1 MVMDG
6 FYSAYFT
13 GVIGNSMALFAFRDG
28 VITGVDVGGMQY
40 DGHYSV
46 DGERSVITGKMVYI
60 IPPGLQLVTGAAA
73 GSESVRIEFP
83 LELPLGFADGRVLSI
98 PTPSGVVNARF
109 QKVRN
114 W

>member
-1 MVMDG
+1 MDG

-13 GVIGNSMALFAFRDG
+13 GVVGNSMALFAFRDG

-40 DGHYSV
+40 DGIYSV
-46 DGERSVITGKMVYI
+46 DQGRSVITGTMVYVI
-60 IPPGLQLVTGAAA
+60 QPGHQLITGAAA
-73 GSESVRIEFP
+73 GTEPVRIEFP
-83 LELPLGFADGRVLSI
+83 LELPVGFADGRVLSL

-109 QKVRN
+109 QKVRD